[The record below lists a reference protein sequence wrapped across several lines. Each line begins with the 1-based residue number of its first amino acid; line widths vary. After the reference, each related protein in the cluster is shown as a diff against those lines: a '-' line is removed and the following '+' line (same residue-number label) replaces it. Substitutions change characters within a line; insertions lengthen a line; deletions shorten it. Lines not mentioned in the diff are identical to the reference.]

1 MHRREVHRRSFLKLA
16 AITAALGLTGRTASV
31 GAVKNEGRTRP
42 RDEGARF
49 ILAAMYGERPMEP
62 YPVSAVPYQEIE
74 PRFHRQVVDDPTG
87 EPPGTLVVDV
97 GNHFLYLVQV
107 KSQALRYGVALGRAG
122 FEWSGRGVVQ
132 YKRKWPRWIP
142 ADEMIERDPKLEKY
156 SLERGGMEPGPDNPL
171 GARALYIFQNGE
183 DTLYRVHGS
192 PEWWTIGQHVSSGC
206 VRMINQD
213 VMDLYD
219 RVPDGSPILVTNLS
233 KDKPNRS

>member
-1 MHRREVHRRSFLKLA
+1 MPGREVCRRSFLKFA
-16 AITAALGLTGRTASV
+16 AITAALGLTGRTAALS
-31 GAVKNEGRTRP
+31 APRNEGGTSP
-42 RDEGARF
+42 SGAPS
-49 ILAAMYGERPMEP
+49 ILAEMYGERPMEP
-62 YPVSAVPYQEIE
+62 HPVPAVPYQEID

-97 GNHFLYLVQV
+97 GDHFLYLVQV
-107 KSQALRYGVALGRAG
+107 KGQALRYGVALGRAG

-183 DTLYRVHGS
+183 DTLYRIHGS

-213 VMDLYD
+213 VMDLYE
-219 RVPDGSPILVTNLS
+219 RVPDGSPILVTDLS
-233 KDKPNRS
+233 KPDRS